1 MTNFDLDGTPRR
13 VMHRPVALL
22 ACVVLGAA
30 CGSSSL
36 THQTV
41 PDGALAD
48 GARSDAAAADAR
60 LLDATPSDA
69 GRGRAVDILFM
80 IDNSS
85 EMTNM
90 QQKLIAQLPAFIST
104 LESLP
109 GGLPD
114 VHIAVVSS
122 DMGAPG
128 DVTSSLGCT
137 PAGDQGV
144 FHFAPQGTCT
154 ASGLAPGATFISKVG
169 GVANFTGALDQT
181 LSCIALLG
189 DWGCGF
195 EHQLA
200 SVARALGADG
210 APPPAQNAG
219 FLRLDAEL
227 AIFLLTNEDD
237 CSAPANTTLYSLNGG
252 PQSLANPLGPIQNYR
267 CNQFGHL
274 CQDPTGPQPN
284 SLLAPP
290 LDVPEDATGS
300 QPELP
305 LTACVSDDGPGG
317 MLTPLATFVSQIKA
331 LKADPSRIVVGT
343 LIGPPTP
350 YVVTWVPASSA
361 PAGTSGQLWPF
372 AMHSCG
378 GPGYGL
384 APGAQASTDS
394 FGDPGVRVNQWVQA
408 FGGVTGSVCDASYG
422 GTLGSFAAAIAQH
435 L

>member
-1 MTNFDLDGTPRR
+1 
-13 VMHRPVALL
+13 VMHRPVVLL

-36 THQTV
+36 THQTL
-41 PDGALAD
+41 PDSAPAD
-48 GARSDAAAADAR
+48 GARPDAAAADAT
-60 LLDATPSDA
+60 LLDASPVDA

-85 EMTNM
+85 EMTSM
-90 QQKLIAQLPAFIST
+90 QQKFIAQLPTFVST
-104 LESLP
+104 LENLP

-128 DVTSSLGCT
+128 DSASSIGCT
-137 PAGDQGV
+137 TDGDQGV
-144 FHFAPQGTCT
+144 FHFAPHGTCT
-154 ASGLAPGATFISKVG
+154 ASGLAPGATFISNVG
-169 GVANFTGALDQT
+169 GVANYTGALDQT

-189 DWGCGF
+189 TRGCGF

-200 SVARALGADG
+200 SVARALGAEG

-219 FLRLDAEL
+219 FLRVDAEL

-274 CQDPTGPQPN
+274 CQDPTGAQPN

-290 LDVPEDATGS
+290 LDVPADATGS
-300 QPELP
+300 QPELT
-305 LTACVSDDGPGG
+305 LTGCVSDDGPGG

-331 LKADPSRIVVGT
+331 LKSDPSRIVVGT

-350 YVVTWVPASSA
+350 YVVTWVPPVS
-361 PAGTSGQLWPF
+361 PPPGTSGELWPF

-378 GPGYGL
+378 APAYGV
-384 APGAQASTDS
+384 APGAQVSTDS
-394 FGDPGVRVNQWVQA
+394 FGDPGVRVNQWAQA
-408 FGGVTGSVCDASYG
+408 FGGVVGSVCDASYG
-422 GTLGSFAAAIAQH
+422 GTLGSFAAAIAQR